1 MLSCEFYEISKNTFS
16 TEHLWTTAFV
26 NVYFTMVMGM
36 VMIMRV
42 IKKILN
48 SISYQVVLPIVATK

>member
-16 TEHLWTTAFV
+16 TEHLWTTASV
-26 NVYFTMVMGM
+26 NVYFTMIMGM